1 MFNYWN
7 WDAAVEDLQR
17 AKLPQ
22 HTTTCRSDVE
32 LHWRVEN
39 EACSDTDKIV
49 IDQQIEV
56 LTSDEECQ
64 ISFSMLQYIIY
75 IDK

>member
-1 MFNYWN
+1 MINYWN

-17 AKLPQ
+17 AKTA
-22 HTTTCRSDVE
+22 TTHHHVPMCRSDVE
-32 LHWRVEN
+32 LHWRV
-39 EACSDTDKIV
+39 
-49 IDQQIEV
+49 DQQIEF

-64 ISFSMLQYIIY
+64 ISFSMLQYMID